1 MKCIKKIIVLLM
13 AFVMVTGCQTNPESS
28 KPGTIKEINID
39 KMVEKFDNED
49 TFVVMITQTDCG
61 YCKDFHELL
70 DNWLPTHNLTI
81 YEVNLDH
88 EENATPN
95 DNLARIRPYFSNFK
109 YTPSVYYV
117 KDGEF
122 VSDLNPQVQTITE
135 SMLNQWIRQNNIL

>member
-1 MKCIKKIIVLLM
+1 MT
-13 AFVMVTGCQTNPESS
+13 FVMITGCQTHQESS

-88 EENATPN
+88 EENATPLMTIWQGYVLIFQILN
-95 DNLARIRPYFSNFK
+95 IRLLY
-109 YTPSVYYV
+109 
-117 KDGEF
+117 
-122 VSDLNPQVQTITE
+122 I
-135 SMLNQWIRQNNIL
+135 M